1 MFSLSLMMS
10 DFNVA
15 FVGKSLW
22 RMNHKRGQW
31 ILGCCMV
38 LHMGIH
44 GLGNGAT
51 AFAVGAL
58 VWKNTIIT
66 GQLPF

>member
-1 MFSLSLMMS
+1 MMS

-15 FVGKSLW
+15 FVGKSLC

-31 ILGCCMV
+31 ILGYCMELLMV
-38 LHMGIH
+38 IR
-44 GLGNGAT
+44 GLVDGVT

-58 VWKNTIIT
+58 ARDDD
-66 GQLPF
+66 GERMDGGL

>member
-1 MFSLSLMMS
+1 MFGLSLMMS

-31 ILGCCMV
+31 ILGYCMELLMV
-38 LHMGIH
+38 IH
-44 GLGNGAT
+44 GLVNGVT

-66 GQLPF
+66 GQLRF